1 MEIKMVRKIVERI
14 PENQLQK
21 DLEKY
26 RHQAIELGATDAK
39 IITTDQVLIDERVR
53 AKCIYPKCFR
63 YGTNANCPPYAMSLD
78 ETKILVGKF
87 RYAIF
92 IMLKVPSEA
101 IAGKGVRDKKLTAPY
116 RKKLAEITAKIEAEA
131 FYDGHYFAVAF
142 GNGSCKTLFCPETD
156 CQALMPGKGCRHGL
170 KSRSSMEAVGM
181 DVFAMAT
188 KVGWP
193 IYPIGPGTPTSEVPH
208 GLRLSLVLIS

>member
-1 MEIKMVRKIVERI
+1 MVRKIVERI
-14 PENQLQK
+14 PEEQLQD

-26 RHQAIELGATDAK
+26 RQRAIELGATDAK

-53 AKCIYPKCFR
+53 VKCLYPKCFR
-63 YGTNANCPPYAMSLD
+63 YGSNANCPPYAMSLD
-78 ETKILVGKF
+78 ETRNLVSKF
-87 RYAIF
+87 RYGIF
-92 IMLKVPSEA
+92 IKLEVPSEA
-101 IAGKGVRDKKLTAPY
+101 IAGEKSRDKKLTAPY
-116 RKKLAEITAKIEAEA
+116 RKKLAEITAKVEAEA
-131 FYDGHYFAVAF
+131 FYDGYYFAVAF
-142 GNGSCKTLFCPETD
+142 GNGSCKTLFCPDTD
-156 CQALMPGKGCRHGL
+156 CLVLKGKGCPHRL

-193 IYPIGPGTPTSEVPH
+193 IYPIGPGTPPSEIPH